1 MVETYQ
7 DLENIETMEKEEK
20 TIEERIKEL
29 QREEQ
34 NAIQAI
40 EQAKAYY
47 NQVVGAIAVLNEM
60 K

>member
-1 MVETYQ
+1 METYQ
-7 DLENIETMEKEEK
+7 DLEKMEEVKEEK
-20 TIEERIKEL
+20 TVEERIKEL

>member
-1 MVETYQ
+1 MSEKTETYQ
-7 DLENIETMEKEEK
+7 DIDKQEQEK
-20 TIEERIKEL
+20 IEERIKEL